1 MGNGGGKKWDGKLIP
16 GIFRDDP
23 AAPHP
28 LCPGGMRG
36 SETGT
41 CPWSRSRSCGNERRW
56 RDHDGTGKILDLGTG
71 GPGSG
76 KSRIWECG
84 KSWIWELGKCSIWE
98 CGKSSIWEVLDL
110 RIGEILDLGVW
121 EVLDLGI
128 GEIPELEIREILDS
142 GIGEI
147 LHLGTGE
154 VPH

>member
-1 MGNGGGKKWDGKLIP
+1 MGNGGGKKGGGKLIP

-71 GPGSG
+71 EMQDLGT
-76 KSRIWECG
+76 WE
-84 KSWIWELGKCSIWE
+84 IQDLGVR
-98 CGKSSIWEVLDL
+98 EVLDL
-110 RIGEILDLGVW
+110 GIGEILDLGVW

-147 LHLGTGE
+147 LDLGTGE
-154 VPH
+154 VSH